1 VIRRKIRI
9 PPEYV
14 YPAKDWKLIEKRFY
28 PRLLAQTETLFSLSN
43 GYLGMRGNFEEGRPA
58 FQKGTFVNGFHET
71 WPIMYG
77 EEAYGFARTGQTI
90 VNVTDS
96 KIIRLYVDDEP
107 FYLPTAN
114 LLRFERVLD
123 MKAGRLDRE
132 ILWETPS
139 GKRVSI
145 KSRRL
150 ISFQHRHLAGISYQV
165 TVLNASAPVV
175 VSSEMVTEQSGQT
188 PGGDP
193 RRARG
198 FAQRVLL
205 PEANYSKDARI
216 VLSYTTQNSKMT
228 LACGID
234 HTVETTCPYSY
245 ESKCSDDAGQVV
257 FSINAQ
263 EGKPFQLTK
272 YMTYHTSRSAPA
284 EELCERAERTLNRA
298 LGHGFEELLAG
309 QQEYLDDFWR
319 RSDVELLGAHPKG
332 QQLIRWNLFQI
343 IQAAGRAEGG
353 GIPAKGLTGLGYE
366 GHYFWDAEIYI
377 LPFLIYTAPRIA
389 KNLLKFRH
397 SMLDKARKRARE
409 VNQKGALFPWRTIN
423 GEEASAYYAAGT
435 AQYHI
440 NADIMYGLKK
450 YVEVTGDEDFLH
462 EEGAEMLVE
471 TARMWNDLG
480 FYSKRK
486 GGKFCIHGVTGPDEY
501 NTVVNNNTFTN
512 LMAREN
518 LRYAAATVESLRKEH
533 PERFTALVDKTGV
546 DMPEVE
552 EWKKAAESMYI
563 PFDWKARIH
572 PQDDSF
578 IDKEVWDFENT
589 PPDKYPLLLYHHPL
603 VIYRRAVIK
612 QADIVLAMFLLGQEF
627 SPQQKRRNFDYYDA
641 LTTGDSS
648 LSVCI
653 QSILASEIGYTD
665 LALEYLRYA
674 VLMDLADI
682 AGNVEDGIHIASIG
696 GTWMAAVYGLAG
708 MRDYEGHL
716 SFNPRPLP
724 GKMKRIRFPVTIRSQ
739 VLAVDIDIESVT
751 YSLKEGEGL
760 VIRHGSEEIQLSP
773 DAPIS
778 VRPFLKPS
786 KPRSAKR
793 KRRKR

>member
-1 VIRRKIRI
+1 MIRRNIRL

-14 YPAKDWKLIEKRFY
+14 YPADDWRLLEKRFY

-58 FQKGTFVNGFHET
+58 FQRGTFVNGFHET
-71 WPIMYG
+71 WPIVYA

-114 LLRFERVLD
+114 LLRFERALD
-123 MKAGRLDRE
+123 MRAGTLDRD

-150 ISFQHRHLAGISYQV
+150 VSFQHRHLAAISYQV
-165 TVLNASAPVV
+165 TVLNARAPVV
-175 VSSEMVTEQSGQT
+175 ISSEMVTEQSSQVT
-188 PGGDP
+188 GGDP
-193 RRARG
+193 RRTRG
-198 FAQRVLL
+198 FEHGVLL
-205 PEANYSKDARI
+205 PEGNSSSDRRI
-216 VLSYTTQNSKMT
+216 GLSCVTNNSKMA

-245 ESKCSDDAGQVV
+245 QNKCSGDAGQVV
-257 FSINAQ
+257 FSIDAQ
-263 EGKPFQLTK
+263 EGKPFQLKK
-272 YMTYHTSRSAPA
+272 YMAYHTSRSATTG
-284 EELCERAERTLNRA
+284 ELSQRAERTLDRA
-298 LGHGFEELLAG
+298 LGHGFDELLAG
-309 QQEYLDDFWR
+309 QREYLDDFWR
-319 RSDVELLGAHPKG
+319 RSDVEFQGAHPKA

-343 IQAAGRAEGG
+343 IQASGRAEGA

-366 GHYFWDAEIYI
+366 GHYFWDTEIYI

-397 SMLDKARKRARE
+397 SMLDEARERARE
-409 VNQKGALFPWRTIN
+409 VNQRGALFPWRTIN

-440 NADIMYGLKK
+440 NADIMYGVRK
-450 YVEVTGDEDFLH
+450 YVEVTGDEAFLH
-462 EEGAEMLVE
+462 DEGAEMLVE
-471 TARMWNDLG
+471 TARLWNDLG
-480 FYSKRK
+480 FYSKRA

-512 LMAREN
+512 LMARGN
-518 LRYAAATVESLRKEH
+518 LRYAAATVEMLRKHH
-533 PERFTALVDKTGV
+533 PERFVALVDRTGV
-546 DMPEVE
+546 DVSEVE
-552 EWKKAAESMYI
+552 EWKRAAEKMYI
-563 PFDWKARIH
+563 PFDGKMRIH

-578 IDKEVWDFENT
+578 LDKKVWDFEDT
-589 PPDKYPLLLYHHPL
+589 PADRYPLLLHHHPL
-603 VIYRRAVIK
+603 VIYRHAVIK

-627 SPQQKRRNFDYYDA
+627 SLEQKKRNFDFYDP

-653 QSILASEIGYTD
+653 QSILALEIGYAEQ
-665 LALEYLRYA
+665 ALEYLKYA
-674 VLMDLADI
+674 VLMDLADV
-682 AGNVEDGIHIASIG
+682 AGNVQDGIHIASIG
-696 GTWMAAVYGLAG
+696 GTWMAVVHGLSG
-708 MRDYEGHL
+708 MRDYDGQI
-716 SFNPRPLP
+716 SFNPKPLP
-724 GKMKRIRFPVTIRSQ
+724 GKMKRLRFPLTIRGQ
-739 VLAVDIDIESVT
+739 MLEVNIDRKSVT
-751 YSLKEGEGL
+751 YSLREGDGL
-760 VIRHGSEEIQLSP
+760 VIRHGEEEIRLSL
-773 DAPIS
+773 DAS
-778 VRPFLKPS
+778 SAVRPFAKPKTARVKS
-786 KPRSAKR
+786 KR
-793 KRRKR
+793 K

>member
-1 VIRRKIRI
+1 M
-9 PPEYV
+9 
-14 YPAKDWKLIEKRFY
+14 
-28 PRLLAQTETLFSLSN
+28 AQTETLFSLSN

-150 ISFQHRHLAGISYQV
+150 ISFQHRHLAAISYQV

-193 RRARG
+193 RQARG

-216 VLSYTTQNSKMT
+216 VLSYTMQNSKMT

-234 HTVETTCPYSY
+234 HTVETTSPYSY
-245 ESKCSDDAGQVV
+245 ESNCSDDAGQVV

-284 EELCERAERTLNRA
+284 EELCERAERTLDRA

-471 TARMWNDLG
+471 TARLWSDLG

-486 GGKFCIHGVTGPDEY
+486 GDKFCIHGVTGPDEY

-578 IDKEVWDFENT
+578 LDKEVWDFENT

-682 AGNVEDGIHIASIG
+682 AGNVEDGIHMASIG

-739 VLAVDIDIESVT
+739 VLAVDIDVESVT
-751 YSLKEGEGL
+751 YSLQEGEGL
-760 VIRHGSEEIQLSP
+760 VIRHGGEEIRLSP